1 MRKTGN
7 NRHKPSRGT
16 RLVKSCI
23 INIYVIGHGGMY
35 VTYATFHCPIYLLS
49 WQADMVTGLRIEEAC
64 YAQVLYM
71 TRLLMRIHTQLFS
84 AGDPD

>member
-1 MRKTGN
+1 MQGIKER
-7 NRHKPSRGT
+7 SGT

-23 INIYVIGHGGMY
+23 IVSGHGVNSMY
-35 VTYATFHCPIYLLS
+35 VTFATFHCRMYLFS

-71 TRLLMRIHTQLFS
+71 TRQLVHVRTQLFS
-84 AGDPD
+84 AGDPN